1 MLNQQNKQIAK
12 HSTMIRF
19 SFRLFLPAM
28 IFCWYFVFGYI
39 SVSAQNLTPEI
50 RACYQSAQARYAC
63 YIKRREGELERAK
76 EMETYRRSVLDAK
89 KDLREEMISSP
100 KKQREKNRQEIMKQ
114 IEASRSRNIS
124 HKGEKYSI
132 TYGYVIEVRP

>member
-1 MLNQQNKQIAK
+1 MLNQKNKQIAK
-12 HSTMIRF
+12 HLTMIRF
-19 SFRLFLPAM
+19 SFILFLPAM
-28 IFCWYFVFGYI
+28 IFCWYLVFGYI
-39 SVSAQNLTPEI
+39 SVSAQNLTSEI
-50 RACYQSAQARYAC
+50 LACYHSAQARYAC

-89 KDLREEMISSP
+89 EDLREEMISSP
-100 KKQREKNRQEIMKQ
+100 KKQREKNRREIMKQ
-114 IEASRSRNIS
+114 IETSRSRNIS

>member
-1 MLNQQNKQIAK
+1 
-12 HSTMIRF
+12 MIRF
-19 SFRLFLPAM
+19 IFRLFLPAM

-39 SVSAQNLTPEI
+39 SVSAQNLTSEI
-50 RACYQSAQARYAC
+50 LACYHSAQARYAC

-89 KDLREEMISSP
+89 EDLREEMISSP
-100 KKQREKNRQEIMKQ
+100 KKQREKNRREIMKQ
-114 IEASRSRNIS
+114 IETSRSRNIS

>member
-1 MLNQQNKQIAK
+1 MLNQQNKQITK
-12 HSTMIRF
+12 HNTMERF
-19 SFRLFLPAM
+19 IFRLFLPAM

-50 RACYQSAQARYAC
+50 LACYHSAQARYAC

-76 EMETYRRSVLDAK
+76 EMETYRRFVLDAK
-89 KDLREEMISSP
+89 KNLREEMISGP
-100 KKQREKNRQEIMKQ
+100 KKQREKNRREIMKQ
-114 IEASRSRNIS
+114 IETSRSRNIS

>member
-1 MLNQQNKQIAK
+1 MLNMQNKQIAK
-12 HSTMIRF
+12 HSTMTRF
-19 SFRLFLPAM
+19 SFRFFLPAM

-39 SVSAQNLTPEI
+39 SVSAQYLTPEI

-63 YIKRREGELERAK
+63 YIQRRKGELERAK

-89 KDLREEMISSP
+89 EDLREEMISSP

-114 IEASRSRNIS
+114 IEASRLRNIS

>member
-1 MLNQQNKQIAK
+1 
-12 HSTMIRF
+12 MIRS
-19 SFRLFLPAM
+19 SFRFFLRAM
-28 IFCWYFVFGYI
+28 IFCWYIVFGYI

-50 RACYQSAQARYAC
+50 RACYHSAQDRYAC

-89 KDLREEMISSP
+89 EDLRKEMISSP

-114 IEASRSRNIS
+114 IEASRFRNIS

-132 TYGYVIEVRP
+132 TYGYVIEVLP

>member
-1 MLNQQNKQIAK
+1 
-12 HSTMIRF
+12 MIRS
-19 SFRLFLPAM
+19 SFRFFLPAM

-63 YIKRREGELERAK
+63 YIKRRKGELERAK

-89 KDLREEMISSP
+89 ENLREEMISSP
-100 KKQREKNRQEIMKQ
+100 KKQREKNRKEIMKQ
-114 IEASRSRNIS
+114 IEVSRSRNIS

-132 TYGYVIEVRP
+132 TYGYVIEVHP

>member
-1 MLNQQNKQIAK
+1 
-12 HSTMIRF
+12 MIRS

-50 RACYQSAQARYAC
+50 LACYQSAQARYAC
-63 YIKRREGELERAK
+63 FIKRRKGELERAI

-89 KDLREEMISSP
+89 EDMRKKMISSA

-124 HKGEKYSI
+124 HEGEKYSI

>member
-1 MLNQQNKQIAK
+1 MQITK
-12 HSTMIRF
+12 HSTKIRF
-19 SFRLFLPAM
+19 SFRLFLTAI

-39 SVSAQNLTPEI
+39 SVSAQNITPEI

-63 YIKRREGELERAK
+63 YIKRRKGKLERAK

-89 KDLREEMISSP
+89 EDLGEEMISSP

>member
-1 MLNQQNKQIAK
+1 MLNKQIK
-12 HSTMIRF
+12 QNVKQRKVTRF

-39 SVSAQNLTPEI
+39 SVSAQNLSPKI
-50 RACYQSAQARYAC
+50 LACYQSAQARYAC
-63 YIKRREGELERAK
+63 YLKRLKGELERAK
-76 EMETYRRSVLDAK
+76 EMEAFRRSVLDAK
-89 KDLREEMISSP
+89 EELREEMIFNP

-114 IEASRSRNIS
+114 IEASRSQNIS

>member
-1 MLNQQNKQIAK
+1 MLKQQNEQIAK
-12 HSTMIRF
+12 NRTMIRF
-19 SFRLFLPAM
+19 SFKIFLPAM
-28 IFCWYFVFGYI
+28 LFCWYFVFGYI

-63 YIKRREGELERAK
+63 FLKRREGELEKAK

-89 KDLREEMISSP
+89 KDLREEMRSSP
-100 KKQREKNRQEIMKQ
+100 KKQREKNRREIMKQ
-114 IEASRSRNIS
+114 IETSRSRNIS

-132 TYGYVIEVRP
+132 TYGYVIEVPP

>member
-1 MLNQQNKQIAK
+1 MQNKQIAK
-12 HSTMIRF
+12 HSAMTRLSI
-19 SFRLFLPAM
+19 RLFLPAM

-39 SVSAQNLTPEI
+39 SVSAQNLTSEI
-50 RACYQSAQARYAC
+50 LACYHSAQARYAC
-63 YIKRREGELERAK
+63 YIKRQEGELERAK

-89 KDLREEMISSP
+89 NALREEMISSL
-100 KKQREKNRQEIMKQ
+100 KQQREKNRREIMKQ
-114 IEASRSRNIS
+114 IETSRSRNIS

>member
-1 MLNQQNKQIAK
+1 MLNQQNEQIAK
-12 HSTMIRF
+12 NRTMIRF
-19 SFRLFLPAM
+19 SFKFFLPAM
-28 IFCWYFVFGYI
+28 LFCWYFVFGYI

-63 YIKRREGELERAK
+63 FLKRREGELEKAK

-89 KDLREEMISSP
+89 KDLREEMRSSP
-100 KKQREKNRQEIMKQ
+100 KKQREKNRREIMKQ
-114 IEASRSRNIS
+114 IETSRSRNIS

-132 TYGYVIEVRP
+132 TYGYVIEVHP

>member
-1 MLNQQNKQIAK
+1 MLKQQNEQIVK
-12 HSTMIRF
+12 NRTMIRF
-19 SFRLFLPAM
+19 SFKIFLPAM
-28 IFCWYFVFGYI
+28 LFCWYFVFGYI

-63 YIKRREGELERAK
+63 FLKRREGELEKAK

-89 KDLREEMISSP
+89 KDLREEMRSSP
-100 KKQREKNRQEIMKQ
+100 KKQREKNRREIMKQ
-114 IEASRSRNIS
+114 IETSRSRNIS